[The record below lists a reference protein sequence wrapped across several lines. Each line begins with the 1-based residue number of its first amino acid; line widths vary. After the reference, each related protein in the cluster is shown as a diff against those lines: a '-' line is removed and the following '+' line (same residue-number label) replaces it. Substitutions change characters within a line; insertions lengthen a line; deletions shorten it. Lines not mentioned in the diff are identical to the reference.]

1 MLKILRKPIAGI
13 MQPADSAVSE
23 GSCYVSAVHFD
34 AGLVEIVRPAGAQ
47 SPGQGT
53 GLDSC

>member
-13 MQPADSAVSE
+13 MQPADSASKR
-23 GSCYVSAVHFD
+23 SCYVSAVHFD
-34 AGLVEIVRPAGAQ
+34 AGLVEIIRPAGAQ
-47 SPGQGT
+47 NPGQGT